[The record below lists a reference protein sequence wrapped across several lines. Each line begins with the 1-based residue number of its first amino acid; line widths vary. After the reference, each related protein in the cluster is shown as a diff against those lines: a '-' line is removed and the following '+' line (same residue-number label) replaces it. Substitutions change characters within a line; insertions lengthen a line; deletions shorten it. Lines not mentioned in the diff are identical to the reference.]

1 MRKIAFLDRDGTLI
15 FEPQD
20 TFQVDSVDQLQILPG
35 VIENL
40 QLLLQ
45 NDYQLVMVTNQDGLG
60 TESNPYENFYAVQN
74 KLLEILERKG
84 ISFFRIFIC
93 PHFPKDNCACRKPKL
108 GMIEKFL
115 AEEPIDLSDSLMVG
129 DRETDRQFAENI
141 GVRCLKMD
149 TNGHFPNLM

>member
-60 TESNPYENFYAVQN
+60 TKSNPYENFYAVQN

-108 GMIEKFL
+108 GMVEKFL
-115 AEEPIDLSDSLMVG
+115 AEEPINRDDSIMVG
-129 DRETDRQFAENI
+129 DRETDRQFAQNI
-141 GVRCLKMD
+141 GIRCLKMD
-149 TNGHFPNLM
+149 TNGRFPNFI